1 MLVTPARFRQQMPFD
16 NPEGREV
23 DIGAEVRG
31 LEEAME
37 AVSEE
42 PMEQEEERTGRRCP
56 PQGLRG

>member
-37 AVSEE
+37 AVNEV
-42 PMEQEEERTGRRCP
+42 MDHF
-56 PQGLRG
+56 L